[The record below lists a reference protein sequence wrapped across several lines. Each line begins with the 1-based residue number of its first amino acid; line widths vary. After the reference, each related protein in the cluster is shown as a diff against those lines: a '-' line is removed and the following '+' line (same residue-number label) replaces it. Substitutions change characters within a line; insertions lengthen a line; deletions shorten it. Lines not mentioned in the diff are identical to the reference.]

1 MSTATATATAT
12 LAPHRAPQQAVR
24 LVLAARRALA
34 DAEGSRDP
42 LERYASAHLAALR
55 AAAAVLADRAQP
67 GGTRPRRP
75 TSAWSLLVVVAPEL
89 EPWAAFF
96 AAGASTR
103 AAAEAGLRGA
113 VTTRQA
119 DDLVRDVTSFIG
131 LVETMLGMLSLD
143 DYALGAH

>member
-1 MSTATATATAT
+1 MSMAAAT
-12 LAPHRAPQQAVR
+12 LARRQAPPEAVR
-24 LVLAARRALA
+24 LVLGARRALA
-34 DAEGSRDP
+34 EADGSRDP

-67 GGTRPRRP
+67 GGTKPRRP

-103 AAAEAGLRGA
+103 AAAEAGLRGS

-119 DDLVRDVTSFIG
+119 DDLVRDVGSFIG
-131 LVETMLGMLSLD
+131 LVETMLGMLSLEG
-143 DYALGAH
+143 ASLGAH